1 MYALT
6 LALLLSSSSI
16 EYGVKGC
23 KDQSIEVLNEFQ
35 TTIEYLGDT
44 PTLFNEKA
52 FKLRGFL
59 LAACA
64 RINAK
69 VEVEFDISPN
79 GKIENYK
86 VIESTPKRVADKE
99 VKRALYRAEL
109 LKNSFGTVQNKVV
122 VHYFQFKKKT

>member
-1 MYALT
+1 MYAIT

-23 KDQSIEVLNEFQ
+23 EDQSIEFLNEFQ

-44 PTLFNEKA
+44 PTLFNENT

-86 VIESTPKRVADKE
+86 VIESTPKRIADKE

-109 LKNSFGTVQNKVV
+109 LKSSFGTVQNKVV